1 MSDKK
6 HQLNIVSSGMRNQA
20 SSFIVD
26 LRQKTKQGLEQKIDK
41 AEAQTISAK
50 VDLEKIKN
58 KIKQDIGR
66 EVEYFKKKT
75 EKIKPNL
82 LKLSSPRI
90 RFSFSFWR
98 LFSSFW
104 SDLDIFDY
112 SIFKNKQSNWLKI
125 FKERAYFY
133 RTAAKLDIKSLRRVA
148 MSEKTIPAETKVVW
162 YRSVLAFVVVLFL
175 IILPLKLLSYFEFFD
190 LGRLENKILG
200 RSQLAFS
207 NLMAATD
214 AITKLDWQTAS
225 SDFLQA
231 GGDFL
236 AAQEEL
242 NKINDSI
249 FSLVA
254 LSNDPK
260 LKLAAE
266 SKKFLRIGALASSLG
281 NNLVLAT
288 DSLFGENNKNFS
300 AMLDGFSY
308 YGELAVIDA
317 KNLKKE
323 IDKINPENLPV
334 QYQDKFS
341 DISQQAGLLANNL
354 ETFVGA
360 GTKLKNFLGASQDK
374 RYLFVFQNNSE
385 LRASGGFLGSYALV
399 DVRDGKIRNLE
410 VPGGGSYD
418 TEGGMNVRVVA
429 PKPLWLVNP
438 LWHFWDANW
447 WPDWP
452 TTAKN
457 LMWFYEKSDGPTV
470 DGVISVTPTVVEGL
484 LEITGPIDLTK
495 EYGLTIDANNFWETV
510 QKIVEHDNIIKT
522 NPEALAGIPASST
535 VLASNLPLKQNLE
548 VNSANKPKKIIGD
561 LMTKILEILPQKLSQ
576 DNLIKILALF
586 ESSLNEKQVLFYFTD
601 PSLQAEVA
609 KHNFAGEVRPTSR
622 DYLLVVNTNIAGQKS
637 DRQMTEKIE
646 HFSQVNSAGVIVNT
660 VKITRTHN
668 GIKNEP
674 LTGVRNV
681 DWLRVYVP
689 LGSELLAV
697 EGFGAPDEKYF
708 NEKPDASWEENE
720 LVKQE
725 NLAAVDK
732 NSGTKIYNENNKTVF
747 ANWLMVDPGESAV
760 VILKYRLPFNFLD
773 NLPEDNWLTKINN
786 LLNPEQGDLI
796 PYSLMVQKQPGAKP
810 SIFSSS
816 FVMPSAWSVFW
827 RYPENLSGEQGWNVN
842 DKLDADKYWSI
853 LVEK

>member
-1 MSDKK
+1 MANKK
-6 HQLNIVSSGMRNQA
+6 TQLNINGSGTRNQT
-20 SSFIVD
+20 SGFVVD
-26 LRQKTKQGLEQKIDK
+26 LRQKMNRELEQRI
-41 AEAQTISAK
+41 EK
-50 VDLEKIKN
+50 VEK
-58 KIKQDIGR
+58 Q
-66 EVEYFKKKT
+66 
-75 EKIKPNL
+75 IKPNL
-82 LKLSSPRI
+82 LKLGTRRTKIKFSLPRLNFSFPRRSDIFHSS
-90 RFSFSFWR
+90 RFSFSRILQRFKFKR
-98 LFSSFW
+98 SRSLW
-104 SDLDIFDY
+104 SEIFREQTGLY
-112 SIFKNKQSNWLKI
+112 KV
-125 FKERAYFY
+125 A
-133 RTAAKLDIKSLRRVA
+133 TKLNISSLRRVIDH
-148 MSEKTIPAETKVVW
+148 EKRIPAETKVIW
-162 YRSVLAFVVVLFL
+162 YRSLLSFIAVLIL
-175 IILPLKLLSYFEFFD
+175 IILPLKLFSYFEFFNLD
-190 LGRLENKILG
+190 RLENKIIG

-225 SDFLQA
+225 SDFLSA
-231 GGDFL
+231 GGNFL

-249 FSLVA
+249 LSLIA

-266 SKKFLRIGALASSLG
+266 SKKFLRIGAIASSLG

-288 DSLFGENNKNFS
+288 DSLFGGKPENFS
-300 AMLDGFSY
+300 VMLDNFSY
-308 YGELAVIDA
+308 YGELAVSDT

-323 IDKINPENLPV
+323 LDKINPENLPSE
-334 QYQDKFS
+334 YQDKFS
-341 DISQQAGLLANNL
+341 EISEQAGLLGSNL

-360 GTKLKNFLGASQDK
+360 GTKLKNFLGATQDK
-374 RYLFVFQNNSE
+374 RYLLVFQNNSE

-399 DVRDGKIRNLE
+399 DIRDGKIRNLE

-418 TEGGMNVRVVA
+418 TEGGMSVRVVA

-484 LEITGPIDLTK
+484 LTITGPVDLTK
-495 EYGLTIDANNFWETV
+495 EYGLVINADNFWETV
-510 QKIVEHDNIIKT
+510 QKVVEHDNIIKT
-522 NPEALAGIPASST
+522 NPEALVGIPASST
-535 VLASNLPLKQNLE
+535 VLESSLPLKQNLE

-561 LMTKILEILPQKLSQ
+561 LMTKILEILPQKLTQ
-576 DNLIKILALF
+576 DNLIKILALL
-586 ESSLNEKQVLFYFTD
+586 ESSLDEKQVLFYFSD

-609 KHNFAGEVRPTSR
+609 KHNFAGEVRNTER

-646 HFSQVNSAGVIVNT
+646 HFSEVDLSGSIVNT

-689 LGSELLAV
+689 VGSELLSA

-708 NEKPDASWEENE
+708 DEKPEANWEENE
-720 LVKQE
+720 LVRKE
-725 NLAAVDK
+725 NLAESDAV
-732 NSGTKIYNENNKTVF
+732 SGTKIYEENNKTVF
-747 ANWLMVDPGESAV
+747 ANWIMVDPGESATIV
-760 VILKYRLPFNFLD
+760 LKYRLPFNFLD
-773 NLPEDNWLTKINN
+773 RLPKDNWLKKVNA

-796 PYSLMVQKQPGAKP
+796 SYSLLVQKQPGAKP
-810 SIFSSS
+810 STFSSNL
-816 FVMPSAWSVFW
+816 VLPSVWPVFW
-827 RYPENLSGEQGWNVN
+827 RYPEDLSGTQGWNIA
-842 DKLDADKYWSI
+842 DKVDADKYWSI
-853 LVEK
+853 LIEKNN